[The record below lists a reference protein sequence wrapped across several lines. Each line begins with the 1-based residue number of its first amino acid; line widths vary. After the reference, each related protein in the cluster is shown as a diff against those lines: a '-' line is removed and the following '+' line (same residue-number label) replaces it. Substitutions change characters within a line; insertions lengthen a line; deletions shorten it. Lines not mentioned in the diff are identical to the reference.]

1 MKGTGGE
8 LAPVDAAQTID
19 RKSALGEALRR
30 RIVSM
35 ELEPG
40 AVIDEAALA
49 DEFGMSRPPI
59 RELIRQM
66 AAEGYIELEPN
77 RAPRVTS
84 MNFQSLRSFFIAA
97 PVIYIATTQLAAL
110 NAMPDDIARL
120 RTIQEN
126 FRAAIESGNV
136 ANRVIYNDEFHL
148 EIGRIA
154 QNDYLMPSLRRLL
167 IDHARL
173 GKMFYRYPTTDTMQ
187 HTLESAVVQ
196 HDQIIDAL
204 ERQDADAA
212 GQLVRD
218 HFELSRHRMTEYAAP
233 QGMAVS
239 VNLGDPMLTRGKR

>member
-1 MKGTGGE
+1 MSTAADVKPVSGANPTWTAFDQLDTLVRVTTVQGWVYLAVLFAVGAGSIAFAFLYQVPTKVNGEGLLLTERDALVRVRAGATGRIASLRARLGDW
-8 LAPVDAAQTID
+8 VDAGT
-19 RKSALGEALRR
+19 
-30 RIVSM
+30 
-35 ELEPG
+35 
-40 AVIDEAALA
+40 
-49 DEFGMSRPPI
+49 
-59 RELIRQM
+59 
-66 AAEGYIELEPN
+66 
-77 RAPRVTS
+77 
-84 MNFQSLRSFFIAA
+84 
-97 PVIYIATTQLAAL
+97 
-110 NAMPDDIARL
+110 
-120 RTIQEN
+120 
-126 FRAAIESGNV
+126 
-136 ANRVIYNDEFHL
+136 

-218 HFELSRHRMTEYAAP
+218 HFELSRRRMTEYAAP

-239 VNLGDPMLTRGKR
+239 VNLGDPVLAQDKR